1 MLKAAKVEIIKEV
14 ESYRR
19 GFFTCVFGYFDGEQL
34 DSAVMILFIEKNPN
48 QLIYKSGGGITID
61 SNVSL
66 VYQEMLEKVYI
77 PCY

>member
-1 MLKAAKVEIIKEV
+1 
-14 ESYRR
+14 
-19 GFFTCVFGYFDGEQL
+19 
-34 DSAVMILFIEKNPN
+34 MIRFIEQNPN

-66 VYQEMLEKVYI
+66 EYQEMLEKVYI